1 MSRKH
6 LEFGAAGEALAA
18 QWYQQRGY
26 EVLDRNWR
34 CPDGE
39 LDLVLLAPDGAVV
52 FTEVKARSSARFGV
66 PAEAVT
72 AGKQRRLRT
81 LAVQYLRAHPQLRDH
96 DGSRGR
102 SGGHGGRGGG
112 RGNAIRFDIVSVLGR
127 QVEVLQAA
135 F

>member
-6 LEFGAAGEALAA
+6 LDLGAAGETLAA
-18 QWYQQRGY
+18 RWYQQRGY

-34 CPDGE
+34 CPEGE
-39 LDLVLLAPDGAVV
+39 LDLVLLARDGAVV
-52 FTEVKARSSARFGV
+52 FSEVKVRSSARFGLPV
-66 PAEAVT
+66 EAVT
-72 AGKQRRLRT
+72 PEKQRRLRR
-81 LAVQYLRAHPQLRDH
+81 LAVQYLRAHPELGRH

-102 SGGHGGRGGG
+102 PRGQGGREG
-112 RGNAIRFDIVSVLGR
+112 GNAIRFDIVAVLGK